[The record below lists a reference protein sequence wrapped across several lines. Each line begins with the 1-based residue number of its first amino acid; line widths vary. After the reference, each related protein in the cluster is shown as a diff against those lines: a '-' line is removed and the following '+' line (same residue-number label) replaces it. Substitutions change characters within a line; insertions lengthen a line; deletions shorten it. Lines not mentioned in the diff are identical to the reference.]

1 MKLVLKTSNGQYYAL
16 KILRQ
21 VGNIEKNKKA
31 LINEAKIR
39 LGLSH
44 LHIINQYEF
53 LENATYKKRNGTT
66 YPVIVVV
73 LELAKGGELFDF
85 ISESG
90 RFNEMV
96 ARTYFHQMITGLE
109 YLHKLKIA
117 HRDMKPENLLFDL
130 DFNLKIA
137 DFGFSTHMD
146 RQLKTYN
153 GTVPYLQYMFY
164 NF

>member
-1 MKLVLKTSNGQYYAL
+1 MKLGLKTSNGQYYAV

-31 LINEAKIR
+31 LINEANIR
-39 LGLSH
+39 LTLSH
-44 LHIINQYEF
+44 LHIINQYQF
-53 LENATYKKRNGTT
+53 IENATYKKRDGTT

-85 ISESG
+85 IAEIT
-90 RFNEMV
+90 
-96 ARTYFHQMITGLE
+96 RTYFFPSN
-109 YLHKLKIA
+109 
-117 HRDMKPENLLFDL
+117 DENLLLDL

-153 GTVPYLQYMFY
+153 GTVPYFTIHV
-164 NF
+164 

>member
-1 MKLVLKTSNGQYYAL
+1 MKLGLKTSNGQYYAL

-117 HRDMKPENLLFDL
+117 HRDMK
-130 DFNLKIA
+130 
-137 DFGFSTHMD
+137 
-146 RQLKTYN
+146 
-153 GTVPYLQYMFY
+153 
-164 NF
+164 